1 MTQEEKIK
9 DLEQRIALMDD
20 TNSALCA
27 DLEHWKKVAAGLKGY
42 NKKLLEQAQH
52 YKELDLEGDELYEK
66 TICENLEL
74 KRQLEVKDKI
84 INGLESQVGELS
96 VQKSELEYA
105 KKAMD
110 DSIAE
115 YEITV
120 AKLRR
125 PWWKKLFS

>member
-1 MTQEEKIK
+1 
-9 DLEQRIALMDD
+9 
-20 TNSALCA
+20 
-27 DLEHWKKVAAGLKGY
+27 
-42 NKKLLEQAQH
+42 
-52 YKELDLEGDELYEK
+52 
-66 TICENLEL
+66 
-74 KRQLEVKDKI
+74 VKDKI
-84 INGLESQVGELS
+84 ISGLESQVGELS
-96 VQKSELEYA
+96 VQKAELEYT

>member
-1 MTQEEKIK
+1 M
-9 DLEQRIALMDD
+9 MDA

-27 DLEHWKKVAAGLKGY
+27 ELEHWKKVAAGLKGY
-42 NKKLLEQAQH
+42 NKKLSEQAQH

-74 KRQLEVKDKI
+74 KRQLEAKDKI
-84 INGLESQVGELS
+84 ISGLESQVGELS
-96 VQKSELEYA
+96 VQKAELEYT

-110 DSIAE
+110 DSLAE